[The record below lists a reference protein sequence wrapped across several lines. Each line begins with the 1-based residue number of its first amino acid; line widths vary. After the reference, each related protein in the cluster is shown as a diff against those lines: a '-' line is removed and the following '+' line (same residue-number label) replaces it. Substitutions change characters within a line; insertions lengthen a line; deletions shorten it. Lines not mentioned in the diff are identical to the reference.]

1 MKARS
6 VAWKRADMGHFFE
19 SCMREGLER
28 VDFLFEIMYNILGPI
43 CGGWPQRYF
52 HRADSCVQTEM
63 EEIDL

>member
-1 MKARS
+1 
-6 VAWKRADMGHFFE
+6 MGHFFD

-43 CGGWPQRYF
+43 CGGWLQRYF